1 MCNGF
6 SSESDRHGTT
16 ERCQRVFCNILAS
29 EKFSSLCKVLLENF
43 QGMKPESV
51 FDFSVIN
58 SRMKKQD
65 YEQSPTLFLSDIQQV
80 LFNSLVTIEHFYMGV

>member
-6 SSESDRHGTT
+6 SSESDGRGVT
-16 ERCQRVFCNILAS
+16 ERCQHVFRNILAS
-29 EKFSSLCKVLLENF
+29 EKFSSLSKVLLENF

-58 SRMKKQD
+58 SRMKEQAYD
-65 YEQSPTLFLSDIQQV
+65 QSPTLFLSDIQQV
-80 LFNSLVTIEHFYMGV
+80 IFNILSYN